1 MALRDILDDGQAGSM
16 LVVTRRSRV
25 ARLSV
30 TAMVGGLLAFYLG
43 WPALVVWL
51 IANTVFE
58 LSVLYLE
65 RSYNPT
71 WPMAMIRFMRIGP
84 TSGFAMVWSF
94 MAGYCVINGPIA
106 MKYAALLIL
115 FGIVVEGVRYA
126 MNSLLAML
134 SLTVWPFM
142 TLAVLPLMATRFS
155 LWDRLAAFAILL
167 GLVGYVADAVRTM
180 RASAKAREEA
190 EANAIEA
197 SRAKSAF
204 LAMMSHELRTPMNG
218 VLGLAHALRGTKLDA
233 RQSEYL
239 EMIEE
244 SGHGL
249 MTILND
255 ILDLSKIEAGK
266 LSLEV
271 APFDVRKLAL
281 QTRAVW
287 SESARLKELDLVL
300 EVSPDTPRW
309 VAGDAARVRQI
320 LMNLVSNALKFTE
333 TGRVFIRVAGEEAQ
347 RMVTLSVSDTGV
359 GMTAEQVSRLFTP
372 FGQGDPSIARR
383 FGGTGLGLSI
393 CRQLAELMEGEILV
407 SSEPGVGSTF
417 TVRLHLPAAPAPA
430 TTSAPAA
437 PPQLEGARVLVVDDN
452 VVNQMVARAILE
464 AVGAAVAV
472 AGDGHAALARL
483 RIEDFDVVLMDVHMP
498 GMDGVEAVRRIRA
511 GEVGRSDLPIVALTA
526 DAMAGDSERLIA
538 QGFDDAHP
546 KPVQPAGLLATVAGL
561 RRVPSELERLRLA
574 GLERSLPVG

>member
-1 MALRDILDDGQAGSM
+1 MALRDILDDGQAGAM
-16 LVVTRRSRV
+16 LVVTRRSRA
-25 ARLSV
+25 ARLIA
-30 TAMVGGLLAFYLG
+30 TAMVGGLLFFYLG
-43 WPALVVWL
+43 WTALIVWL
-51 IANTVFE
+51 VANTICE
-58 LSVLYLE
+58 LWVVYLE
-65 RSYNPT
+65 RAYRPD
-71 WPMAMIRFMRIGP
+71 WGQGMIRFMRIGP
-84 TSGFAMVWSF
+84 PSAFAMVWSF
-94 MAGYCVINGPIA
+94 MSAYCVLNGPMA
-106 MKYAALLIL
+106 MRYAALLIL

-126 MNSLLAML
+126 MNSLAAML
-134 SLTVWPFM
+134 SLTVWPFLM
-142 TLAVLPLMATRFS
+142 LAALPLLAKRFD
-155 LWDRLAAFAILL
+155 LLDRFAAFVILL
-167 GLVGYVADAVRTM
+167 GLIGYVADAVRTM

-190 EANAIEA
+190 EAQALEA

-233 RQSEYL
+233 QQSEYL
-239 EMIEE
+239 EMIEQ

-266 LSLEV
+266 LNLEV
-271 APFDVRKLAL
+271 APFDLRKLAL

-287 SESARLKELDLVL
+287 SESARLKGLDLIL
-300 EVSPDTPRW
+300 EVSPSVPPW
-309 VAGDAARVRQI
+309 VSGDATRVRQI

-333 TGRVFIRVAGEEAQ
+333 SGRVVIRLGGEAGGVA
-347 RMVTLSVSDTGV
+347 TLSVTDTGV
-359 GMTAEQVSRLFTP
+359 GMTAEQIGRLFTP
-372 FGQGDPSIARR
+372 FAQGDASIARR

-393 CRQLAELMEGEILV
+393 CRQLAELMAGEIIV

-417 TVRLHLPAAPAPA
+417 TARLGLPAAAPLAAAPARAPA
-430 TTSAPAA
+430 T
-437 PPQLEGARVLVVDDN
+437 QLDGARVLVVDDN
-452 VVNQMVARAILE
+452 LVNQTVARAILE

-511 GEVGRSDLPIVALTA
+511 GEAGRIDLPVVALTA
-526 DAMAGDSERLIA
+526 DAMAGDAERLLA

-546 KPVQPAGLLATVAGL
+546 KPVQPAGLLATVASL
-561 RRVPSELERLRLA
+561 RKAPTELQRLRA
-574 GLERSLPVG
+574 VGM

>member
-1 MALRDILDDGQAGSM
+1 MALRDILDDGQAGAM
-16 LVVTRRSRV
+16 LVVTRRSRA
-25 ARLSV
+25 ARLIA
-30 TAMVGGLLAFYLG
+30 TAMVGGLLFFYLG
-43 WPALVVWL
+43 WTALIVWL
-51 IANTVFE
+51 VANTICE
-58 LSVLYLE
+58 LWVVYLE
-65 RSYNPT
+65 RAYRPH
-71 WPMAMIRFMRIGP
+71 WGQGVIRFMRIGP
-84 TSGFAMVWSF
+84 PSAFAMVWSF
-94 MAGYCVINGPIA
+94 MSAYCVLNGPMA
-106 MKYAALLIL
+106 MRYAALLIL

-126 MNSLLAML
+126 MNSLAAML
-134 SLTVWPFM
+134 SLTVWPFLM
-142 TLAVLPLMATRFS
+142 LAALPLLAKRFD
-155 LWDRLAAFAILL
+155 LLDRLAAFAILL
-167 GLVGYVADAVRTM
+167 GLIGYVADAVRTM

-190 EANAIEA
+190 EAQALEA

-233 RQSEYL
+233 QQSEYL
-239 EMIEE
+239 EMIEQ

-266 LSLEV
+266 LNLEV
-271 APFDVRKLAL
+271 APFDLRKLAL

-287 SESARLKELDLVL
+287 SESARLKGLDLIL
-300 EVSPDTPRW
+300 EVSPSAPPW
-309 VAGDAARVRQI
+309 VSGDATRVRQI

-333 TGRVFIRVAGEEAQ
+333 SGRVVIRLGGEAGGGGTFS
-347 RMVTLSVSDTGV
+347 VTDTGV
-359 GMTAEQVSRLFTP
+359 GMTAEQIGRLFTP
-372 FGQGDPSIARR
+372 FAQGDASIARR

-393 CRQLAELMEGEILV
+393 CRQLAELMAGEIIV

-417 TVRLHLPAAPAPA
+417 TVRLGLPAAAPLVAAPA
-430 TTSAPAA
+430 RAA
-437 PPQLEGARVLVVDDN
+437 VTQLDGARVLVVDDN
-452 VVNQMVARAILE
+452 LVNQTVARTILE

-511 GEVGRSDLPIVALTA
+511 GEAGRTDLPVVALTA
-526 DAMAGDSERLIA
+526 DAMVGDAERLLA

-546 KPVQPAGLLATVAGL
+546 KPVQPAGLLATVASL
-561 RRVPSELERLRLA
+561 RKAPTELQRLRA
-574 GLERSLPVG
+574 VGM

>member
-1 MALRDILDDGQAGSM
+1 M
-16 LVVTRRSRV
+16 LVVTRRSRA
-25 ARLSV
+25 ARLIA
-30 TAMVGGLLAFYLG
+30 TAMVGGLLFFYLG
-43 WPALVVWL
+43 WTALIVWL
-51 IANTVFE
+51 VANTICE
-58 LSVLYLE
+58 LWVVYLE
-65 RSYNPT
+65 RAYRPH
-71 WPMAMIRFMRIGP
+71 WGQGMIRFMRIGP
-84 TSGFAMVWSF
+84 PSAFAMVWSF
-94 MAGYCVINGPIA
+94 MSAYCVLNGPMA
-106 MKYAALLIL
+106 MRYAALLIL

-126 MNSLLAML
+126 MNSLAAML
-134 SLTVWPFM
+134 SLTVWPFLM
-142 TLAVLPLMATRFS
+142 LAALPLLAKRFD
-155 LWDRLAAFAILL
+155 LLDRLAAFMILL
-167 GLVGYVADAVRTM
+167 GLIGYVADAVRTM

-190 EANAIEA
+190 EAQALEA

-233 RQSEYL
+233 QQSEYL
-239 EMIEE
+239 EMIEQ

-271 APFDVRKLAL
+271 APFDLRKLAL

-287 SESARLKELDLVL
+287 SESARLKGLDLIL
-300 EVSPDTPRW
+300 EVSPSAPPW
-309 VAGDAARVRQI
+309 VSGDATRVRQI

-333 TGRVFIRVAGEEAQ
+333 SGRVVIRLGGEAGGV
-347 RMVTLSVSDTGV
+347 VTLSVTDTGV
-359 GMTAEQVSRLFTP
+359 GMTAEQIGRLFTP
-372 FGQGDPSIARR
+372 FAQGDASIARR

-393 CRQLAELMEGEILV
+393 CRQLAELMAGEIIV

-417 TVRLHLPAAPAPA
+417 TARLGLPAAAPLVAAPARAPA
-430 TTSAPAA
+430 T
-437 PPQLEGARVLVVDDN
+437 QLDGARVLVVDDN
-452 VVNQMVARAILE
+452 LVNQTVARAILE

-511 GEVGRSDLPIVALTA
+511 GEAGRIDLPVVALTA
-526 DAMAGDSERLIA
+526 DAMVGDAERLLA

-546 KPVQPAGLLATVAGL
+546 KPVQPAGLLATVASL
-561 RRVPSELERLRLA
+561 RKAPTELQRLRA
-574 GLERSLPVG
+574 VGM

>member
-1 MALRDILDDGQAGSM
+1 MALRDILDDGQAGAM
-16 LVVTRRSRV
+16 LVVTRRSRA
-25 ARLSV
+25 ARLIA
-30 TAMVGGLLAFYLG
+30 TAMVGGLLFFYLG
-43 WPALVVWL
+43 WTALIVWL
-51 IANTVFE
+51 VANTICE
-58 LSVLYLE
+58 LWVVYLE
-65 RSYNPT
+65 RAYRPH
-71 WPMAMIRFMRIGP
+71 WGQGVIRFMRIGP
-84 TSGFAMVWSF
+84 PSAFAMVWSF
-94 MAGYCVINGPIA
+94 MSAYCVLNGPMA
-106 MKYAALLIL
+106 MRYAALLIL

-126 MNSLLAML
+126 MNSLAAML
-134 SLTVWPFM
+134 SLTVWPFLM
-142 TLAVLPLMATRFS
+142 LAALPLLAKRFD
-155 LWDRLAAFAILL
+155 LLDRLAAFMILL
-167 GLVGYVADAVRTM
+167 GLIGYVADAVRTM

-190 EANAIEA
+190 EAQALEA

-233 RQSEYL
+233 QQSEYL
-239 EMIEE
+239 EMIEQ

-266 LSLEV
+266 LNLEV
-271 APFDVRKLAL
+271 APFDLRKLAL

-287 SESARLKELDLVL
+287 SESARLKGLDLIL
-300 EVSPDTPRW
+300 EVSPSAPPW
-309 VAGDAARVRQI
+309 VSGDATRVRQI

-333 TGRVFIRVAGEEAQ
+333 SGRVVIRLGGEAGGV
-347 RMVTLSVSDTGV
+347 VTLSVTDTGV
-359 GMTAEQVSRLFTP
+359 GMTAEQIGRLFTP
-372 FGQGDPSIARR
+372 FAQGDASIARR

-393 CRQLAELMEGEILV
+393 CRQLAELMAGEIIV

-417 TVRLHLPAAPAPA
+417 TVRLGLPAAPPLVAAPA
-430 TTSAPAA
+430 RAA
-437 PPQLEGARVLVVDDN
+437 VTQLDGARVLVVDDN
-452 VVNQMVARAILE
+452 LVNQTVARTILE

-511 GEVGRSDLPIVALTA
+511 GEAGRTDLPVVALTA
-526 DAMAGDSERLIA
+526 DAMVGDAERLLA

-546 KPVQPAGLLATVAGL
+546 KPVQPAGLLATVASL
-561 RRVPSELERLRLA
+561 RKAPTELQRLRA
-574 GLERSLPVG
+574 VGM